1 VTAKNSL
8 QGKVAVV
15 TGSAQGIGR
24 ATALAFADEG
34 ATVVVSDLQSEAA
47 LAQTVVEEIK
57 SRGGEATFT
66 ACDVTVESDIEALIS
81 TTVAKYGHLDMAC
94 NNAGYQCPP
103 MLTADTDNESWD
115 KVIAVNLKGVWW
127 CMKHELRQMKKQGG
141 GSIVNI
147 ASLAGLVGVPNATAY
162 AASKHGVV
170 GLTKTA
176 ALEYAHDGI
185 RVNAVC
191 PALVITTMVRNFV
204 NHDPALL
211 DQIRNMAPL
220 GRAGT
225 VEEIASAVVWLSS
238 PGAGFTTGAA
248 LSVDGGA
255 AAS

>member
-1 VTAKNSL
+1 MTKPSL
-8 QGKVAVV
+8 QDKIAIV

-34 ATVVVSDLQSEAA
+34 AIVVVSDLRSEEKVG
-47 LAQTVVEEIK
+47 LGVVDEIR
-57 SRGGEATFT
+57 SRSGQAVFT
-66 ACDVTVESDIEALIS
+66 ACDVTVESDIEALVAD
-81 TTVAKYGHLDMAC
+81 TVAKYGRLDLAC

-103 MLTADTDNESWD
+103 MLTADTGNDDWD
-115 KVIAVNLKGVWW
+115 QVIAVNLKGVWW
-127 CMKHELRQMKKQGG
+127 CMKYELQQMKKQGG

-147 ASLAGLVGVPNATAY
+147 ASLAGLVGVQNAASY
-162 AASKHGVV
+162 AASKHGVI

-176 ALEYAHDGI
+176 ALEYARDGI

-191 PALVITTMVRNFV
+191 PALVVTKMVRKFV
-204 NHDPALL
+204 NNNPALL

-225 VEEIASAVVWLSS
+225 EEEIASTVIWLSS

>member
-1 VTAKNSL
+1 MPTQSL
-8 QGKVAVV
+8 AGKVAVV

-34 ATVVVSDLQSEAA
+34 ASVVVSDLAA
-47 LAQTVVEEIK
+47 EEKAGRGVAEEIIA
-57 SRGGEATFT
+57 RGGKAIFT
-66 ACDVTVESDIEALIS
+66 VCDVTKESDVKALVD
-81 TTVAKYGHLDMAC
+81 TAVEHFGRLDLAS

-103 MLTADTDNESWD
+103 MLTADTDNDSWD
-115 KVIAVNLKGVWW
+115 KVIAINLKGVWW
-127 CMKHELRQMKKQGG
+127 CMKYELQQMKKQGS

-147 ASLAGLVGVPNATAY
+147 SSLAGLVGVHNAAAY
-162 AASKHGVV
+162 AASKFGVV

-176 ALEYAHDGI
+176 ALEYAKDGI

-220 GRAGT
+220 GRPGT
-225 VEEIASAVVWLSS
+225 EEEIASAVIWLSS
-238 PGAGFTTGAA
+238 PGAGFTTGHA